1 LGYSV
6 ELTNRALK
14 QLHGLDRRTL
24 LLVSEF
30 IDRLDGCDSPC
41 TLPNAKKLQGI
52 DNGWGGGGAGR
63 RGRLGTYRVLGTVDS
78 GRVVIEIFKVGHRRE
93 VYRNL

>member
-1 LGYSV
+1 MGYSV

-14 QLHGLDRRTL
+14 QLHDLDRRTL

-52 DNGWGGGGAGR
+52 DNGWR
-63 RGRLGTYRVLGTVDS
+63 WRVGTYRVLGTVDS
-78 GRVVIEIFKVGHRRE
+78 GRVVIEIFKVSHRRE

>member
-1 LGYSV
+1 MGYSV

-30 IDRLDGCDSPC
+30 IDRLDGCDSPG

-52 DNGWGGGGAGR
+52 DNGWRWRVGK
-63 RGRLGTYRVLGTVDS
+63 YRVLGTVDS